1 MQNAVVKEPISL
13 RRVLPFTMLERTA
26 TTPGCR
32 PAGPACNQMCAG
44 LHQHEHAACVWR
56 SVRAGQSLYQQG
68 EALCSIFAVRSG
80 TFKSTLTL
88 VEGSTRVC
96 AFPMAGDVIA
106 LDGLGRAT
114 YATTMTALDDAH
126 VCAIARTSCDQS
138 TGLGTDVQGRL
149 GRLMCDEMVRA
160 QKVLVLM
167 GTSRAQ
173 DRMGVFL
180 MDISR
185 RYLAQGYSGRDFTL
199 RMTRSDIGSF
209 LGMALETV
217 SRCLTGMQAQGV
229 IEITNRRIQITNLE
243 TFSKRYGAWL

>member
-1 MQNAVVKEPISL
+1 
-13 RRVLPFTMLERTA
+13 
-26 TTPGCR
+26 
-32 PAGPACNQMCAG
+32 MCAG
-44 LHQHEHAACVWR
+44 LHLHEHAACVWR

-68 EALCSIFAVRSG
+68 EALSSIFAVRSG

-88 VEGSTRVC
+88 AEGSARIC
-96 AFPMAGDVIA
+96 AFPMVGDVLA
-106 LDGLGRAT
+106 LEGLGRAT

-126 VCAIARTSCDQS
+126 VCAIARTSCVQS
-138 TGLGTDVQGRL
+138 TGHDADMHGRL
-149 GRLMCDEMVRA
+149 GRLMCDEIVRA

-167 GTSRAQ
+167 GASRAQ

-229 IEITNRRIQITNLE
+229 IEITNRRIQIINLE

>member
-1 MQNAVVKEPISL
+1 
-13 RRVLPFTMLERTA
+13 
-26 TTPGCR
+26 
-32 PAGPACNQMCAG
+32 MCAG
-44 LHQHEHAACVWR
+44 LHLHEHAACVWR

-68 EALCSIFAVRSG
+68 EALRSIFAVRSG

-88 VEGSTRVC
+88 AEGSARIC
-96 AFPMAGDVIA
+96 AFPMTGDVLA
-106 LDGLGRAT
+106 LEGLGRST

-126 VCAIARTSCDQS
+126 VCAIARTSCVQA
-138 TGLGTDVQGRL
+138 TGHDADMRGRL

-167 GTSRAQ
+167 GNSRAQ

-229 IEITNRRIQITNLE
+229 IEITNRRIQIINLE